1 MNFSVRAVLIICIS
15 LLSLATIDG
24 QVPTQLE
31 GSVSFITASS
41 IYVKFT
47 TTQDIEEGDTLFV
60 LVAEKLTPALLV
72 KQKSSISCVA
82 SPIGNVSFEKEQKVF
97 HLTYNQANDKV
108 LEEVIPEPSV
118 PITPLVEE
126 PVSSVGDPDSIL
138 QNSTPTFKEKIS
150 GRITAASFSTFSKD
164 DPRHRFRHTLAFSA
178 RHINN
183 SGLSF
188 ELFTNYFH
196 GNGYRL
202 QPGSNL
208 FDQLKLNSLAVSY
221 ATQKSWNFVVGRRI
235 NPHMSNIGVIDG
247 AQVEWKKDKVVVG
260 VITGSRPDYQTFGF
274 NTDLAE
280 AGVYLALTSLPSQLY
295 RATTLGVIDQRNQWI
310 TDRRFVYL
318 QHAQQLTRTI
328 NVFFS
333 SEIDLYEKKSE
344 IAKDVVK
351 LTGFYGTIRFR
362 PTNKFNIAASYDQRR
377 NIVFFETFKN
387 QIDQLIDEE
396 TRQGLRL
403 NSFYRVTKKI
413 QLSAA
418 ANWRFQKSNVN
429 VSKNYNCNLSYN
441 NLPYINGNI
450 SASVNLLETG
460 YLNNT
465 MIAGRYNRGFF
476 KNKMNWEIYYRVVN
490 YQYKNFNTKIKQN
503 IIGSS
508 ISYIFS
514 RKINLQVY
522 YEGTDDATN
531 NTVTRFNLR
540 ASYRL

>member
-1 MNFSVRAVLIICIS
+1 MNFPGRAVILVFMA
-15 LLSLATIDG
+15 LLSLATLDA
-24 QVPTQLE
+24 QTPTQLE

-60 LVAEKLTPALLV
+60 FVAEKLAPALIV
-72 KQKSSISCVA
+72 KQKSSISCVTN
-82 SPIGNVSFEKEQKVF
+82 PIGNLSFEKEQKVF
-97 HLTYNQANDKV
+97 HLKRNLVNEKV
-108 LEEVIPEPSV
+108 LEEEISEPST
-118 PITPLVEE
+118 PIIPIVEE
-126 PVSSVGDPDSIL
+126 PVSSISEPDSIL
-138 QNSTPTFKEKIS
+138 QNTTLTFKEKIS

-164 DPRHRFRHTLAFSA
+164 DLRHRFRHTIAFNA

-208 FDQLKLNSLAVSY
+208 FDQLKLNTLAVSY
-221 ATQKSWNFVVGRRI
+221 ATQKSWNFVVGRRV

-247 AQVEWKKDKVVVG
+247 AQVEWKRDKIAVG
-260 VITGSRPDYQTFGF
+260 VIAGSRPDFQTYGF

-280 AGVYLALTSLPSQLY
+280 AGVYLALTSTPSQLY
-295 RATTLGVIDQRNQWI
+295 RATTIGIIDQRNKWI
-310 TDRRFVYL
+310 TDRRYVYL
-318 QHAQQLTRTI
+318 QHAQQLTKTI

-333 SEIDLYEKKSE
+333 SELDLYEKKNE

-362 PTNKFNIAASYDQRR
+362 PVNKFNIAVSYDQRR
-377 NIVFFETFKN
+377 NVVFFETFKN

-413 QLSAA
+413 QISAA

-441 NLPYINGNI
+441 SLPYINGNI

-460 YLNNT
+460 YLKNT

-490 YQYKNFNTKIKQN
+490 YQYKNFDTKIKQN

-508 ISYIFS
+508 LSFIFS
-514 RKINLQVY
+514 RKINFQVY

-531 NTVTRFNLR
+531 NTITRFNAR